1 MSLSSFISSRLGSFT
16 IHEGPKTGWRV
27 RSKLAVRGTVEA
39 PLIGLF
45 KEGTHD
51 VYELIDCPDHHP
63 HINQAAQLV
72 KSWMMR
78 HKILPYN
85 EKGHGGILKYLQFV
99 VERHSGKVQASFV
112 VRKKEGF
119 ADLLKLLLKES
130 PQDFWHSLW
139 INFHPEPSNTIFST
153 HWQLVEGKEWLYETI
168 AGVRACFLP
177 GSFGQANLEMFEK
190 LLHNAKPLVQPQR
203 KALELYAGIGI
214 IGLSM
219 ADQLSSLDL
228 CENNPESKK
237 CFDEMM
243 DTTPYHNVQYH
254 LVAAKESLDFLG
266 NADLLIVDPP
276 RKGLEG
282 SLIEKL
288 PSTLQELLYISCG
301 ADSFMRDTLLLEH
314 KGWKLVSAEGFLFF
328 PGTPHI
334 ETLAFFK
341 KAAL

>member
-1 MSLSSFISSRLGSFT
+1 MTLSSFIESRLGTFV
-16 IHEGPKTGWRV
+16 IHEGPKNSWRS
-27 RSKLAVRGTVEA
+27 RSKLAVRGTMEE

-45 KEGTHD
+45 QQGTHD

-63 HINQAAQLV
+63 QINQAAQLV

-78 HKILPYN
+78 HQIIPYI
-85 EKGHGGILKYLQFV
+85 EKGHRGALKYLQFV

-112 VRKKEGF
+112 VTKKEGF
-119 ADLLKLLLKES
+119 ADLLKLLVKES
-130 PQDFWHSLW
+130 PEGFWHSLW
-139 INFHPEPSNTIFST
+139 INYHPHPSNTVFS
-153 HWQLVEGKEWLYETI
+153 HNWQLVEGREWLDETI
-168 AGVRACFLP
+168 CGVKACFLP
-177 GSFGQANLEMFEK
+177 GSFGQANLDMFEK
-190 LLHNAKPLVQPQR
+190 LLKRAKQLVRPEQ
-203 KALELYAGIGI
+203 KVLELYAGIGV

-243 DTTPYHNVQYH
+243 QKSSYKNVSYH
-254 LVAAKESLDFLG
+254 LVEAKESLALLG

-276 RKGLEG
+276 RKGLDG

-288 PSTLQELLYISCG
+288 PATLNELLYISCG

-314 KGWKLVSAEGFLFF
+314 RGWKLVSAEGYLFF

-334 ETLAFFK
+334 ETLALFS
-341 KAAL
+341 KA